1 MIGDPYG
8 VMNIREAIETVVKR
22 NNLSEKQTIDVMNQ
36 IMTGEATP
44 LQVASFLTALRMKG
58 ETVEEITG
66 AARVMREKAH
76 RVRVSSKIVL
86 DTCGT
91 GGDQKGTFNISTA
104 SAFVVAGAGVNVAKH
119 GNRSVSSQ
127 SGSADVLAALGVK
140 VDAPRERVEE
150 CIQTIGIGFLF
161 APLLHEAMKY
171 AVQPRRDIGIRTIF
185 NLLGPLTNPA
195 MANHQLIGVYD
206 GELVSVIAHVLNNL
220 GSTRAMVVHGMDG
233 LDEISLCGPTK
244 VAELRDGGV
253 KEYTVEPDKIGLKR
267 CSLEALRGGSASASA
282 VIIEGIFKGDQGP
295 ARDVVLLNSGA
306 ALYVSGKA
314 ETLEQGIGL
323 AAESIDSGRARQKLE
338 QLAQMTTSA

>member
-1 MIGDPYG
+1 M
-8 VMNIREAIETVVKR
+8 MNIRQAIEILVNR
-22 NNLSEKQTIDVMNQ
+22 NNLSEAQTIDVMNQ
-36 IMTGEATP
+36 IMSGEASP

-76 RVRVSSKIVL
+76 RVEVGSKAVL

-104 SAFVVAGAGVNVAKH
+104 TAFVVAGAGIDVAKH

-140 VDAPRERVEE
+140 IDTPKERVEA
-150 CIQTIGIGFLF
+150 CIEKIGIGFLF

-171 AVQPRRDIGIRTIF
+171 AVQPRRDIGIRTVF

-195 MANHQLIGVYD
+195 MAKYQLIGLYSGD
-206 GELVSVIAHVLNNL
+206 LVVAIAHVLKNL
-220 GSTRAMVVHGMDG
+220 GSARAMVVHGMEG
-233 LDEISLCGPTK
+233 LDEISLCGPTR
-244 VAELRDGGV
+244 VAELRDGRV
-253 KEYTVEPDKIGLKR
+253 REYTIEPEQIGLKPCR
-267 CSLEALRGGSASASA
+267 LEELHGGSPAQSAA
-282 VIIEGIFKGDQGP
+282 IVQGVLQGDRGP

-314 ETLEQGIGL
+314 ENIEGGVRL
-323 AAESIDSGRARQKLE
+323 AAQSIDSGRARQKLE
-338 QLAQMTTSA
+338 QLAQMTSTA

>member
-1 MIGDPYG
+1 
-8 VMNIREAIETVVKR
+8 MNIREAIERLVNRVS
-22 NNLSEKQTIDVMNQ
+22 LSESETIDVMNQ

-76 RVRVSSKIVL
+76 RVNVESATVL

-91 GGDQKGTFNISTA
+91 GGDQKGTFNISTTC
-104 SAFVVAGAGVNVAKH
+104 AFVVAAAGVKVAKH

-140 VDAPRERVEE
+140 VDASRERVEA
-150 CIQTIGIGFLF
+150 CIAEIDIGFLF

-195 MANHQLIGVYD
+195 MANYQLIGLYS
-206 GELVSVIAHVLNNL
+206 GELVGVIAHVLKNL
-220 GSTRAMVVHGMDG
+220 GSIRAMVVHGLEG
-233 LDEISLCGPTK
+233 LDEISLCGPTQ
-244 VAELRDGGV
+244 VAELRDGKV
-253 KEYTVEPDKIGLKR
+253 REYLIEPEQLGLKR
-267 CSLEALRGGSASASA
+267 CALAELHGGSADQSAA
-282 VIIEGIFKGDQGP
+282 IVRGILQGNQGP

-306 ALYVSGKA
+306 ALYVSGNADSVKN
-314 ETLEQGIGL
+314 GMGL
-323 AAESIDSGRARQKLE
+323 AAESIDSGRARIKLE
-338 QLAQMTTSA
+338 QLVRMTNAA

>member
-1 MIGDPYG
+1 
-8 VMNIREAIETVVKR
+8 MNIREAIEKLVNRVS
-22 NNLSEKQTIDVMNQ
+22 LSESETIDVMNQ

-76 RVRVSSKIVL
+76 RVNVESATVL

-91 GGDQKGTFNISTA
+91 GGYQKGTFNISTTC
-104 SAFVVAGAGVNVAKH
+104 AFVVAAAGVKVAKH

-140 VDAPRERVEE
+140 VDASRERVEA
-150 CIQTIGIGFLF
+150 CIAEIGIGFLF

-195 MANHQLIGVYD
+195 MANYQLIGLYS
-206 GELVSVIAHVLNNL
+206 GELVGVIAHVLKNL
-220 GSTRAMVVHGMDG
+220 GSIRAMVVHGLEG
-233 LDEISLCGPTK
+233 LDEISLSGPTQ
-244 VAELRDGGV
+244 VAELRDGEV
-253 KEYTVEPDKIGLKR
+253 TEYRIEPEQLGLKR
-267 CSLEALRGGSASASA
+267 CALADLHGGSADQSAA
-282 VIIEGIFKGDQGP
+282 IVRGILQGNQGP

-306 ALYVSGKA
+306 ALYVSGRADSVKN
-314 ETLEQGIGL
+314 GMGL
-323 AAESIDSGRARQKLE
+323 AAKSIDSGRARDKLE
-338 QLAQMTTSA
+338 QLVRMTNAA

>member
-1 MIGDPYG
+1 
-8 VMNIREAIETVVKR
+8 MNIREAIEKLVNRVS
-22 NNLSEKQTIDVMNQ
+22 LSETETIAVMNQ

-76 RVRVSSKIVL
+76 RVRVGSKTVI

-91 GGDQKGTFNISTA
+91 GGDQKGTFNISTTC
-104 SAFVVAGAGVNVAKH
+104 AFVVAGAGVNVAKH

-140 VDAPRERVEE
+140 VDAPKERVEA
-150 CIQTIGIGFLF
+150 CIEKIGIGFLF

-171 AVQPRRDIGIRTIF
+171 AVQPRRDIGIRTVF

-195 MANHQLIGVYD
+195 MATHQLIGLYSGD
-206 GELVSVIAHVLNNL
+206 LVATIAQVLKNL
-220 GSTRAMVVHGMDG
+220 GSLRAMVVHGVEG
-233 LDEISLCGPTK
+233 LDEISLCGQTK
-244 VAELRDGGV
+244 VAELRDGKV
-253 KEYTVEPDKIGLKR
+253 TEYMIEPEQLGLQR
-267 CSLEALRGGSASASA
+267 CTLEELRGGSAEESAG
-282 VIIEGIFKGDQGP
+282 VVRGVLQGTKGP
-295 ARDVVLLNSGA
+295 SRDVVLLNSGA

-314 ETLEQGIGL
+314 NSIDQGMRL
-323 AAESIDSGRARQKLE
+323 AADSIDTGKAREKLQ
-338 QLAQMTTSA
+338 QLVRMTTVTQ